1 LATANLNFGRAIVA
15 ALTLGNIDFL
25 DPDIEWI
32 EGLLVYHNQMPPE
45 ALDNY
50 LETYRAAAIRHLE
63 RPGYLVINWL
73 SRLLGHDLPAGL
85 QQFVTSQPN
94 KSQ

>member
-1 LATANLNFGRAIVA
+1 MA

-32 EGLLVYHNQMPPE
+32 EGLLVYHNQMPAE
-45 ALDNY
+45 VLDSY
-50 LETYRAAAIRHLE
+50 LETYLAAAIRHLD
-63 RPGYLVINWL
+63 RPGFLVIDWL
-73 SRLLGHDLPAGL
+73 SRLLGHDLPAGVERYL
-85 QQFVTSQPN
+85 TGQPN